1 MSSRAAKT
9 YSARVKAKFVVVTV
23 VFFASICLVFWV
35 LVYLS
40 SAFSFVSRMSPIR
53 RKGRFVSRDV
63 DKRKTFFRDNF
74 AGVGRKTAVIK
85 KGVRMIAA
93 ESPPPPPRR
102 PLVAICPLPCRLAQA
117 ILTRKVTNRYSL
129 TRRTMERTV
138 SVLEDLFFSLSFV
151 LENVLL
157 VLLVN
162 RRAAERDFR

>member
-1 MSSRAAKT
+1 M
-9 YSARVKAKFVVVTV
+9 
-23 VFFASICLVFWV
+23 
-35 LVYLS
+35 
-40 SAFSFVSRMSPIR
+40 
-53 RKGRFVSRDV
+53 
-63 DKRKTFFRDNF
+63 
-74 AGVGRKTAVIK
+74 
-85 KGVRMIAA
+85 
-93 ESPPPPPRR
+93 
-102 PLVAICPLPCRLAQA
+102 AICPLLCRLAQA

>member
-23 VFFASICLVFWV
+23 VFFASICLVFWF

-93 ESPPPPPRR
+93 KSPPKE
-102 PLVAICPLPCRLAQA
+102 ATCG
-117 ILTRKVTNRYSL
+117 
-129 TRRTMERTV
+129 
-138 SVLEDLFFSLSFV
+138 DLSTSLSASSSDSDEEGDESIFPDSQDDG
-151 LENVLL
+151 EDGECF
-157 VLLVN
+157 
-162 RRAAERDFR
+162 RRFIFFAEFRFGKRIACLACKQKGS

>member
-23 VFFASICLVFWV
+23 VFFASICLVFWL

-93 ESPPPPPRR
+93 KSAVMKR
-102 PLVAICPLPCRLAQA
+102 Q
-117 ILTRKVTNRYSL
+117 
-129 TRRTMERTV
+129 
-138 SVLEDLFFSLSFV
+138 
-151 LENVLL
+151 L
-157 VLLVN
+157 VLSLKPKLLAKQLPWKKLET
-162 RRAAERDFR
+162 AAPKTALL

>member
-1 MSSRAAKT
+1 MSFRAAKT

-23 VFFASICLVFWV
+23 VFFASICLVFWF

-93 ESPPPPPRR
+93 KSPPPPQGGHLWRFVHF
-102 PLVAICPLPCRLAQA
+102 LVG
-117 ILTRKVTNRYSL
+117 
-129 TRRTMERTV
+129 
-138 SVLEDLFFSLSFV
+138 
-151 LENVLL
+151 
-157 VLLVN
+157 
-162 RRAAERDFR
+162 

>member
-1 MSSRAAKT
+1 M
-9 YSARVKAKFVVVTV
+9 KAKFVVVTV
-23 VFFASICLVFWV
+23 VFFASICLVFWF

-93 ESPPPPPRR
+93 KSPPPPKE
-102 PLVAICPLPCRLAQA
+102 ATCG
-117 ILTRKVTNRYSL
+117 
-129 TRRTMERTV
+129 
-138 SVLEDLFFSLSFV
+138 DLSTSLSASSSDSDEEGDESIFPDSQDDG
-151 LENVLL
+151 EDGECF
-157 VLLVN
+157 
-162 RRAAERDFR
+162 RRFIFFAEFRFGKRIACLACKQKGS

>member
-23 VFFASICLVFWV
+23 VFFASICLVFWF

-93 ESPPPPPRR
+93 KSPPPRR